1 MHDIW
6 KVFRYLKFYPWN
18 LTANILFNM
27 LALWMFGYILE
38 NFWGTRRFLCFYLI
52 CGLGAGLAGCM
63 SGKKT
68 DGNGPYDMGRIGGNA
83 RMHLSFF
90 PYELQLQHTFTV
102 ASYSRTTTPDVQV
115 EIEYDGYVGYGEA
128 SMPPYLGHTV
138 ESVCA
143 FLQKVNLEQF
153 SDPFQMEDILTY
165 VDGLSEGDAPAKAA
179 IDIALHDLVGKL
191 IGQPW
196 WRLWGLDAAKAPST
210 TFTIGIDTPEVVREK
225 TIECADRFNILKVK
239 VGLDSDEEM
248 IRTIRSVTDLP
259 LAVDANQGWQ
269 DRQKALD
276 EIFWLKEQG
285 VVMVEQPMA
294 VDRIDDIAWITE
306 HSPLP
311 IFADESIQRL
321 RDIPS
326 IKGAFTGINIKL
338 MKCTGMREA
347 WKMLNYA
354 RAEGMRVMIGCMT
367 ETSCACTAAAHLSP
381 AVDFADLDGNLL
393 ISNDRFT
400 GMTVRDGRM
409 VLPDRPGLGL
419 IKL

>member
-1 MHDIW
+1 MKRRDFI
-6 KVFRYLKFYPWN
+6 KT
-18 LTANILFNM
+18 TA
-27 LALWMFGYILE
+27 LA
-38 NFWGTRRFLCFYLI
+38 
-52 CGLGAGLAGCM
+52 GLGAGLAGCM
-63 SGKKT
+63 PKQGNEGK
-68 DGNGPYDMGRIGGNA
+68 GPYDMGRVGGNA

-153 SDPFQMEDILTY
+153 SDPFQLEDILAY

-179 IDIALHDLVGKL
+179 VDIALHDLVGKL

-225 TIECADRFNILKVK
+225 TLECADRFNILKVK

-248 IRTIRSVTDLP
+248 IRTIRTVTNLP
-259 LAVDANQGWQ
+259 LAVDANQGWT

-294 VDRIDDIAWITE
+294 IDRLDDIAWITE

-321 RDIPS
+321 RDIPA
-326 IKGAFTGINIKL
+326 IKGAFNGINIKL

-347 WKMLNYA
+347 WKMLNYG

-367 ETSCACTAAAHLSP
+367 ETSCACTAAAQLSP

-393 ISNDRFT
+393 ISNDRFE

>member
-1 MHDIW
+1 MKRRDFI
-6 KVFRYLKFYPWN
+6 K
-18 LTANILFNM
+18 TAA
-27 LALWMFGYILE
+27 LA
-38 NFWGTRRFLCFYLI
+38 
-52 CGLGAGLAGCM
+52 GLGAGLAGCM
-63 SGKKT
+63 PKQGNEGK
-68 DGNGPYDMGRIGGNA
+68 GPYDMGRVGGNA

-153 SDPFQMEDILTY
+153 SDPFQLEDILAY

-179 IDIALHDLVGKL
+179 VDIALHDLVGKL

-210 TFTIGIDTPEVVREK
+210 TFTIGIDTPDVVREK
-225 TIECADRFNILKVK
+225 TLECADRFNILKVK

-248 IRTIRSVTDLP
+248 IRTIRTVTNLP
-259 LAVDANQGWQ
+259 LAVDANQGWT

-294 VDRIDDIAWITE
+294 IDRLDDIAWITE

-321 RDIPS
+321 RDIPA
-326 IKGAFTGINIKL
+326 IKGAFNGINIKL

-347 WKMLNYA
+347 WKMLNYG

-367 ETSCACTAAAHLSP
+367 ETSCACTAAAQLSP

-393 ISNDRFT
+393 ISNDRFE

>member
-1 MHDIW
+1 MKRRDFI
-6 KVFRYLKFYPWN
+6 K
-18 LTANILFNM
+18 TAA
-27 LALWMFGYILE
+27 LA
-38 NFWGTRRFLCFYLI
+38 
-52 CGLGAGLAGCM
+52 GLGAGLAGCM
-63 SGKKT
+63 PKQGNEGK
-68 DGNGPYDMGRIGGNA
+68 GPYDMGRVGGNA

-138 ESVCA
+138 ESVSA

-153 SDPFQMEDILTY
+153 SDPFQLEDILAY

-179 IDIALHDLVGKL
+179 VDIALHDLVGKL

-210 TFTIGIDTPEVVREK
+210 TFTIGIDTPDIVREK
-225 TIECADRFNILKVK
+225 TLECADRFNILKVK

-248 IRTIRSVTDLP
+248 IRTIRSVTNLP
-259 LAVDANQGWQ
+259 LAVDANQGWT

-294 VDRIDDIAWITE
+294 IDRLDDIAWITE

-321 RDIPS
+321 RDIPA
-326 IKGAFTGINIKL
+326 IKGAFNGINIKL

-347 WKMLNYA
+347 WKMLNYG

-367 ETSCACTAAAHLSP
+367 ETSCACTAAAQLSP

-393 ISNDRFT
+393 ISNDRFE